1 MKTKLLMGLLITNT
15 VLASNMSA
23 PVIFPS
29 AMVLPKGVRNLNYK
43 AVTTSVNSIYNK
55 DGFSAPLADPMF
67 QDITF
72 ADVILGKKSNFDK
85 AAVRAKMLAVG
96 ADENTVI
103 AKTTGAINAEVTV
116 QVPVLAWG
124 ITEKWTTAVAVP
136 IKTQSISIDTGVI
149 QSNEKIINALR
160 NKLYIDGQG
169 KEIEEFDRKLADP
182 VKAKAEE
189 LGYEAIL
196 RNEKKTML
204 GDIKLVNKY
213 KVWENESNI
222 LTLSGEITLPTG
234 ETALLDRVV
243 NVPGGDGQ
251 WDLGASATHDF
262 KFASYFTFSSN
273 LAYTVQFE
281 DSVERRIPE
290 QFKSAASGDID
301 PNTKRNLGDI
311 LSVTFAP
318 SVNYRGASL
327 AVGYSFNYKQGD
339 SYSGSIYSPERYG
352 HLAKNSQQTMNVF
365 LGKIGY
371 DTITL
376 YREGKFPLPALIS
389 LTHTQI
395 FKGKNV
401 VKNPLTTLDVSLF
414 F

>member
-1 MKTKLLMGLLITNT
+1 
-15 VLASNMSA
+15 
-23 PVIFPS
+23 
-29 AMVLPKGVRNLNYK
+29 
-43 AVTTSVNSIYNK
+43 
-55 DGFSAPLADPMF
+55 
-67 QDITF
+67 
-72 ADVILGKKSNFDK
+72 
-85 AAVRAKMLAVG
+85 MLAVG

-103 AKTTGAINAEVTV
+103 AKSTGAINAEVTV

-124 ITEKWTTAVAVP
+124 ITDKWTAAVAVP
-136 IKTQSISIDTGVI
+136 VKTQSISIDTGVI
-149 QSNEKIINALR
+149 QSNENIIKALR
-160 NKLYIDGQG
+160 NKLALDGQG
-169 KEIEEFDRKLADP
+169 KEVEELDRKLADP
-182 VKAKAEE
+182 IKAKAEE

-204 GDIKLVNKY
+204 GDIKVVNKY
-213 KVWENESNI
+213 KIWENESQM

-234 ETALLDRVV
+234 ETALLDRMV

-262 KFASYFTFSSN
+262 KFANYFTLTSN
-273 LAYTVQFE
+273 IAYTVQFA

-301 PNTKRNLGDI
+301 NNTKRNLGDI
-311 LSVTFAP
+311 LSATIAP

-327 AVGYSFNYKQGD
+327 ALGYSFNYKQKD
-339 SYSGSIYSPERYG
+339 SYSGSKYSSERYG
-352 HLAKNSQQTMNVF
+352 WLAKNSQQTMNVF
-365 LGKIGY
+365 LGKVGY

-376 YREGKFPLPALIS
+376 YREGKFPVPALIS

-395 FKGKNV
+395 FSGKNV
-401 VKNPLTTLDVSLF
+401 AKNPLTTLDVSLF